1 MLRRLPIVRFPP
13 VADTGCVSLGQISA
27 TGKVNEMSF
36 GMWEASAPIFV
47 NSLTNMRD
55 WLDKAAQERSESTLM
70 EARLAPDMRPL
81 PAQYQMA
88 SDSAKN
94 ALARLTGTDAP
105 SMPDTEKS
113 FAELRD
119 RCDRT
124 IGYLKGFS
132 PEQLTG
138 SEDREVVITFPNGM
152 GYRFTGGQY
161 LAGFALPNFFFHAT
175 TAYAILRNA
184 GVSLGKPDFL
194 QHLGPPTL
202 S

>member
-1 MLRRLPIVRFPP
+1 
-13 VADTGCVSLGQISA
+13 
-27 TGKVNEMSF
+27 MSF
-36 GMWEASAPIFV
+36 GMWEASVPVFV

-55 WLDKAAQERSESTLM
+55 WLDKAAQEKTETMLM
-70 EARLAPDMRPL
+70 EARLAPDMRPF

-94 ALARLTGTDAP
+94 ALARLTGTEAP
-105 SMPDTEKS
+105 SMPDTEQS

-124 IGYLKGFS
+124 IEYLNGFS
-132 PEQLTG
+132 PQDLAG

-152 GYRFTGGQY
+152 GYRFAGGQY

-194 QHLGPPTL
+194 QHLGPP
-202 S
+202 SVG